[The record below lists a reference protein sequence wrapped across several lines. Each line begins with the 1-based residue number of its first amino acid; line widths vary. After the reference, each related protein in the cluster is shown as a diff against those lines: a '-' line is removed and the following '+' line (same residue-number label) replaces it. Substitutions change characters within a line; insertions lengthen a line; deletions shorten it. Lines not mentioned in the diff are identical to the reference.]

1 MNQYFIEAES
11 FKNLGGWAI
20 DQQSMDQM
28 GSPYIMAHGLGV
40 PVADAETE
48 IDVSTGRYAVWARTR
63 DWTAVWGKGTPAG
76 RFDVRVDGEPLPTVL
91 GTNGAAWAW
100 QKAGEIDLGAGRHTL
115 ALHDLTGF
123 NGRCDAIYMT
133 ADLGFT
139 PPDDTAAIEEMRR
152 ALNWHEIAECEEDY
166 DLIVAGGGVAGV
178 CMALAARRTGTKTLL
193 INDRGVLGGC
203 NSSDIRVC
211 MGGQIHLP
219 PYPRLGDVVREIAP
233 VMGRPT
239 IYPAEY
245 FEDARKKFAF
255 EPLEYQETK
264 CDIALWEHITA
275 LEKDGD
281 VITAV
286 VTTNVR
292 TSRKTRYHARLFA
305 DCTGD
310 ATLARMADCAVM
322 YGREAADTFGESLGA
337 PDYQRLVMGHSL
349 RWYSQPRDEETPF
362 PAIDWGFDFDEDT
375 CYFVRS
381 GDWEQEAG
389 FRRDMVED
397 IEYIRDYGLRAI
409 FSNWNFQ
416 KNLSK
421 RRGEYARDALEW
433 ISPIG
438 GKRESYRVV
447 GDHILTQADLETPN
461 VYDDATAC
469 ITWSIDIHFPEPDNE
484 ARFGE
489 AFRSFA
495 YHRGIVKP
503 YPVPYRCLYARDV
516 RNLFL
521 GGRDVS
527 ASHVA
532 FSAIRVM
539 RTLGA
544 LGEAAGLAAS
554 VCTKH
559 GAWPRDVYTDYL
571 DEFKAAMTAGVP
583 IPDSFNCGIGDEE
596 AYHFKDLG
604 WIHFHPY
611 RCESENER
619 EKIRRNV
626 RALGMKH
633 KYEEPD
639 WLK

>member
-193 INDRGVLGGC
+193 VNDRGVLGGC

-292 TSRKTRYHARLFA
+292 TGRKTRYHARLFA

-310 ATLARMADCAVM
+310 ATLARMAGCAVM

-349 RWYSQPRDEETPF
+349 RWYSQPRNEETPF

>member
-48 IDVSTGRYAVWARTR
+48 IDVSAGRYAVWARTR

-133 ADLGFT
+133 DDLGFT

-193 INDRGVLGGC
+193 VNDRGVLGGC

-292 TSRKTRYHARLFA
+292 TGRKTRYHARLFA

-310 ATLARMADCAVM
+310 ATLARMAGCAVM

-469 ITWSIDIHFPEPDNE
+469 ITWS
-484 ARFGE
+484 
-489 AFRSFA
+489 
-495 YHRGIVKP
+495 
-503 YPVPYRCLYARDV
+503 
-516 RNLFL
+516 
-521 GGRDVS
+521 
-527 ASHVA
+527 
-532 FSAIRVM
+532 
-539 RTLGA
+539 
-544 LGEAAGLAAS
+544 
-554 VCTKH
+554 
-559 GAWPRDVYTDYL
+559 
-571 DEFKAAMTAGVP
+571 
-583 IPDSFNCGIGDEE
+583 
-596 AYHFKDLG
+596 
-604 WIHFHPY
+604 
-611 RCESENER
+611 
-619 EKIRRNV
+619 
-626 RALGMKH
+626 
-633 KYEEPD
+633 
-639 WLK
+639 

>member
-1 MNQYFIEAES
+1 M
-11 FKNLGGWAI
+11 
-20 DQQSMDQM
+20 
-28 GSPYIMAHGLGV
+28 
-40 PVADAETE
+40 
-48 IDVSTGRYAVWARTR
+48 
-63 DWTAVWGKGTPAG
+63 
-76 RFDVRVDGEPLPTVL
+76 
-91 GTNGAAWAW
+91 
-100 QKAGEIDLGAGRHTL
+100 
-115 ALHDLTGF
+115 
-123 NGRCDAIYMT
+123 
-133 ADLGFT
+133 
-139 PPDDTAAIEEMRR
+139 
-152 ALNWHEIAECEEDY
+152 
-166 DLIVAGGGVAGV
+166 
-178 CMALAARRTGTKTLL
+178 
-193 INDRGVLGGC
+193 
-203 NSSDIRVC
+203 
-211 MGGQIHLP
+211 
-219 PYPRLGDVVREIAP
+219 
-233 VMGRPT
+233 
-239 IYPAEY
+239 
-245 FEDARKKFAF
+245 
-255 EPLEYQETK
+255 
-264 CDIALWEHITA
+264 
-275 LEKDGD
+275 
-281 VITAV
+281 
-286 VTTNVR
+286 
-292 TSRKTRYHARLFA
+292 
-305 DCTGD
+305 
-310 ATLARMADCAVM
+310 
-322 YGREAADTFGESLGA
+322 
-337 PDYQRLVMGHSL
+337 
-349 RWYSQPRDEETPF
+349 
-362 PAIDWGFDFDEDT
+362 
-375 CYFVRS
+375 
-381 GDWEQEAG
+381 
-389 FRRDMVED
+389 
-397 IEYIRDYGLRAI
+397 
-409 FSNWNFQ
+409 
-416 KNLSK
+416 
-421 RRGEYARDALEW
+421 
-433 ISPIG
+433 
-438 GKRESYRVV
+438 

-539 RTLGA
+539 RTLGT

-626 RALGMKH
+626 MALGMKH

>member
-91 GTNGAAWAW
+91 GTNGTAWAW

-152 ALNWHEIAECEEDY
+152 ELNWHEIAECEEDY

-193 INDRGVLGGC
+193 VNDRGVLGGC

-292 TSRKTRYHARLFA
+292 TGRKTRYHARLFA

>member
-292 TSRKTRYHARLFA
+292 TGRKTRYHARLFA

>member
-133 ADLGFT
+133 DDLGFT

-292 TSRKTRYHARLFA
+292 TGRKTRYHARLFA

>member
-48 IDVSTGRYAVWARTR
+48 IDVSAGRYAVWARTR

-133 ADLGFT
+133 DDLGFT
-139 PPDDTAAIEEMRR
+139 PPDDTVAIEEMRR
-152 ALNWHEIAECEEDY
+152 TLNWHEIAECEEDY

-193 INDRGVLGGC
+193 VNDRGVLGGC

-292 TSRKTRYHARLFA
+292 TGRKTRYHARLFA

-310 ATLARMADCAVM
+310 ATLARMAGCAVM

-539 RTLGA
+539 RTLGT

>member
-1 MNQYFIEAES
+1 MNRLFVEAES
-11 FKNLGGWAI
+11 FRSLGGWAI

-28 GSPYIMAHGLGV
+28 GSPYIMAHGLGF
-40 PVADAETE
+40 PVADAETD
-48 IDVSTGRYAVWARTR
+48 IDMPAGHYAVWARTR

-76 RFDVRVDGEPLPTVL
+76 RFAVRMDEKLLPAVL
-91 GTNGAAWAW
+91 GTNGAAWGW
-100 QKAGEIDLGAGRHTL
+100 QKAGEIELSAGRHTL

-133 ADLGFT
+133 DDLAFT
-139 PPDDTAAIEEMRR
+139 PPDDRDAIEEMRR
-152 ALNWHEIAECEEDY
+152 ELNWHEIVECGEDY

-219 PYPRLGDVVREIAP
+219 PYPHLGDVVREIAP
-233 VMGRPT
+233 VMGHPS

-255 EPLEYQETK
+255 EPFEYQKAK
-264 CDIALWEHITA
+264 CDIALWEHVTS

-292 TSRKTRYHARLFA
+292 TGQKKRYHARLFA

-310 ATLARMADCAVM
+310 AVLARMAGCTVM

-337 PDYQRLVMGHSL
+337 PTHQHLVMGHSL
-349 RWYSQPRDEETPF
+349 RWYSQPHDEDRLF

-409 FSNWNFQ
+409 FSNWNYQ

-421 RRGEYARDALEW
+421 RRSEYARDALEW

-532 FSAIRVM
+532 FSAMRVM

-544 LGEAAGLAAS
+544 LGEVAGLAAS

-571 DEFKAAMTAGVP
+571 DELKAAMTAGVP

-604 WIHFHPY
+604 WTHFHPY
-611 RCESENER
+611 RCESEGEH
-619 EKIRRNV
+619 EKIRRNI

-639 WLK
+639 WLQ

>member
-48 IDVSTGRYAVWARTR
+48 IDVSAGRYAVWARTR

-193 INDRGVLGGC
+193 VNDRGVLGGC

-281 VITAV
+281 VIIAV

-292 TSRKTRYHARLFA
+292 TGRKTRYHARLFA

-310 ATLARMADCAVM
+310 ATLARLAGCAVM

-539 RTLGA
+539 RTLGT

>member
-11 FKNLGGWAI
+11 FKKLGGWAI

-48 IDVSTGRYAVWARTR
+48 IDVSAGRYAVWARTR

-76 RFDVRVDGEPLPTVL
+76 RFAVRVDGETLPTVL

-100 QKAGEIDLGAGRHTL
+100 QKAGEIELGAGRHAL

-133 ADLGFT
+133 DDLGFT
-139 PPDDTAAIEEMRR
+139 PPDDAAAIEEMRR
-152 ALNWHEIAECEEDY
+152 ELNWHEIAEFGEAY

-219 PYPRLGDVVREIAP
+219 PYPYLGDVVREIAP

-255 EPLEYQETK
+255 EPLEYQDTK
-264 CDIALWEHITA
+264 CDIALWEHVTA

-281 VITAV
+281 AITAV

-292 TSRKTRYHARLFA
+292 TGRKTRYRARLFA

-310 ATLARMADCAVM
+310 ASLARMAGCAVM

-337 PDYQRLVMGHSL
+337 PEYQRLVMGHSL

-416 KNLSK
+416 KNISQ
-421 RRGEYARDALEW
+421 RRGEYARDAFEW

-461 VYDDATAC
+461 LYDDATAC

-516 RNLFL
+516 HNLFL

-611 RCESENER
+611 RCESESER

-626 RALGMKH
+626 KALGMKH

>member
-193 INDRGVLGGC
+193 VNDRGVLGGC

-292 TSRKTRYHARLFA
+292 TGRKTRYHARLFA

>member
-1 MNQYFIEAES
+1 M
-11 FKNLGGWAI
+11 
-20 DQQSMDQM
+20 
-28 GSPYIMAHGLGV
+28 
-40 PVADAETE
+40 
-48 IDVSTGRYAVWARTR
+48 
-63 DWTAVWGKGTPAG
+63 
-76 RFDVRVDGEPLPTVL
+76 
-91 GTNGAAWAW
+91 
-100 QKAGEIDLGAGRHTL
+100 
-115 ALHDLTGF
+115 HDLTGF

-193 INDRGVLGGC
+193 VNDRGVLGGC

-281 VITAV
+281 VIIAV

-292 TSRKTRYHARLFA
+292 TGRKTRYHARLFA

>member
-152 ALNWHEIAECEEDY
+152 ELNWHEIAECEEDY

-193 INDRGVLGGC
+193 VNDRGVLGGC

-281 VITAV
+281 IITAV

-292 TSRKTRYHARLFA
+292 TGRKTRYHARLFA

>member
-76 RFDVRVDGEPLPTVL
+76 RFAVRVDGEPLPTVL
-91 GTNGAAWAW
+91 GTNGTAWAW
-100 QKAGEIDLGAGRHTL
+100 QKAGEIDLGAGQHTL

-292 TSRKTRYHARLFA
+292 TGRKTRYHARLFA

-421 RRGEYARDALEW
+421 RRGEYARNALEW

>member
-133 ADLGFT
+133 DDLGFT

-152 ALNWHEIAECEEDY
+152 TLNWHEIAECEEDY

-193 INDRGVLGGC
+193 VNDRGVLGGC

-292 TSRKTRYHARLFA
+292 TGRKTRYHARLFA

>member
-76 RFDVRVDGEPLPTVL
+76 RFDVSVDGEPLPTVL

-193 INDRGVLGGC
+193 VNDRGVLGGC

-292 TSRKTRYHARLFA
+292 TGRKTRYHARLFA

>member
-133 ADLGFT
+133 DDLGFT

-193 INDRGVLGGC
+193 VNDRGVLGGC

-292 TSRKTRYHARLFA
+292 TGRKTRYHARLFA

>member
-76 RFDVRVDGEPLPTVL
+76 RFAVRVDGEPLPTVL

-152 ALNWHEIAECEEDY
+152 ELNWHEIAECEEDY

-193 INDRGVLGGC
+193 VNDRGVLGGC

-292 TSRKTRYHARLFA
+292 TGRKTRYHARLFA

-349 RWYSQPRDEETPF
+349 RWYSQLRDEETPF

-571 DEFKAAMTAGVP
+571 DEFKAVMTAGVP

>member
-48 IDVSTGRYAVWARTR
+48 IDVSAGCYAVWARTR

-91 GTNGAAWAW
+91 GTNGTAWAW

-292 TSRKTRYHARLFA
+292 TGRKTRYHARLFA

-571 DEFKAAMTAGVP
+571 DEFKTAMTAGVP

>member
-193 INDRGVLGGC
+193 VNDRGVLGGC

-292 TSRKTRYHARLFA
+292 TGRKTRYHARLFA
-305 DCTGD
+305 DCTVD

-461 VYDDATAC
+461 LYDDATAC

>member
-48 IDVSTGRYAVWARTR
+48 IDVSAGRYAVWARTR

-193 INDRGVLGGC
+193 VNDRGVLGGC

-255 EPLEYQETK
+255 EPLEYQKTK

-292 TSRKTRYHARLFA
+292 TGRKTRYHARLFA

>member
-48 IDVSTGRYAVWARTR
+48 IDVSAGRYAVWAHTR

-133 ADLGFT
+133 DDLGFT

-152 ALNWHEIAECEEDY
+152 TLNWHEIAECEEDY

-193 INDRGVLGGC
+193 VNDRGVLGGC

-292 TSRKTRYHARLFA
+292 TGRKTRYHARLFA

-310 ATLARMADCAVM
+310 ATLARMAGCAVM

-349 RWYSQPRDEETPF
+349 RWYSQPRDEETLF